1 MPDDIDHKLSK
12 VKDIQITNPLIYIL
26 IIHVV
31 IVMDTVQ
38 VEMCQT
44 KNNLIVI
51 KIYRFLCHVRG
62 YFLVT

>member
-31 IVMDTVQ
+31 IVMDTGQ

-51 KIYRFLCHVRG
+51 KIYRFLCHVRSF
-62 YFLVT
+62 FLVT